1 MGGWWQGVVAALG
14 QEAGRL
20 ADPAEL
26 VQGVL
31 RLIVAAAA
39 GAVIGWQRQLAGKNA
54 GLRIHMLV
62 SIGAALLILA
72 PLTAGVPVANIT
84 RVIQG
89 VAEGL
94 GFIGGGVILK
104 LTEKQEVR
112 GLTTAA
118 GLWMTAALGV
128 SAGLGRYLLVL
139 IGAALAWFVLAVVR
153 RFEVAEGEKEP

>member
-1 MGGWWQGVVAALG
+1 MGEWWQGVVAG
-14 QEAGRL
+14 MGKETGVL

-39 GAVIGWQRQLAGKNA
+39 GAVIGWQRQRAGKNA
-54 GLRIHMLV
+54 GLRTHMLV
-62 SIGAALLILA
+62 SLGAALLVLA
-72 PLTAGVPVANIT
+72 PLAADTPVANIT

-104 LTEKQEVR
+104 LTAKQEVR

-128 SAGLGRYLLVL
+128 SAGLGRYLLVAV
-139 IGAALAWFVLAVVR
+139 GATLAWFILSVIR
-153 RFEVAEGEKEP
+153 RFEAAEGEKEP

>member
-54 GLRIHMLV
+54 GLRTHMLV
-62 SIGAALLILA
+62 SLGAALLILA

-139 IGAALAWFVLAVVR
+139 IGAALAWFVLAVIR